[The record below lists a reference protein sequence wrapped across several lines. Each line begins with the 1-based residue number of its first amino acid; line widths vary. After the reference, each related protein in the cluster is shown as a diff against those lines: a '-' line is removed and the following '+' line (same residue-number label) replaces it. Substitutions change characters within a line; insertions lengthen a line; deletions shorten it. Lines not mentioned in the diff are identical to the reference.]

1 MKCCKWLETSRT
13 LWLVLLLALAVP
25 GFSQRMPDP
34 SRIPPYQQTQAQQ
47 AERSLEELPNIDS
60 IEKERQL
67 RALNAERHKS
77 IVSDTNK
84 LLKLARELED
94 EVSRT
99 NPGSLTPDQLRKVAE
114 IEKLAR
120 GVKDKMSTPV
130 RGMTRAVSTFAPQNQ

>member
-67 RALNAERHKS
+67 
-77 IVSDTNK
+77 
-84 LLKLARELED
+84 LKLARELED